1 MWFQHDLL
9 SLPSFSLVFG
19 RSSTRTVLLLC
30 FTLVCCNCLL
40 VYALKCYMSDN
51 YIFFILNSNIGIHL
65 IFFLLSKNAN
75 FMQWYK
81 NTWPM
86 LSVVFYLCRPL
97 SRVYLFDFKYKYK
110 KKSPLFIIYCMCE
123 LHFLLYTWLLVFWF
137 FCLFFCLKFQSTF
150 LYETKMGKLHKN
162 TIVTVPVRAVRKV
175 IISHFQSKCCI

>member
-1 MWFQHDLL
+1 MVHSLLPVFGVWFQHDLL

-110 KKSPLFIIYCMCE
+110 KITSIYHLLYVWIAFPPLYMAFGFLVFLFI
-123 LHFLLYTWLLVFWF
+123 FLFKVSIN
-137 FCLFFCLKFQSTF
+137 LFIWN
-150 LYETKMGKLHKN
+150 ENGK
-162 TIVTVPVRAVRKV
+162 VT
-175 IISHFQSKCCI
+175 

>member
-1 MWFQHDLL
+1 MVHSLLPVFGVWFQHDLL

-110 KKSPLFIIYCMCE
+110 KNHLYLSFIVCVNCISSFI
-123 LHFLLYTWLLVFWF
+123 HGFWF
-137 FCLFFCLKFQSTF
+137 SGFSVYFF
-150 LYETKMGKLHKN
+150 
-162 TIVTVPVRAVRKV
+162 V
-175 IISHFQSKCCI
+175 